1 MGNEGSSSV
10 GGTDAHTDGRR
21 ARRERGRTAVIDAMF
36 DLLQEGKVPPPVD
49 LVAERSG
56 VSVSTVFRYF
66 QSLDTLQV
74 QTFER
79 FFERFS
85 PLVAGADEPDAPL
98 PMRIA
103 GFVRARLDLYE
114 RAGTIMAV
122 GRLRALEHEPLVA
135 ASSRM
140 RGLLA
145 QQVRHWF
152 SPELDATSP
161 SMQSDLKASIDA
173 FTSLESWD
181 VMRRTHS
188 RSRPQIDR
196 TWRRGLA
203 ALCDAH
209 EIGAPS

>member
-1 MGNEGSSSV
+1 MGNEETSSG
-10 GGTDAHTDGRR
+10 GGTDERIDGRR

-36 DLLQEGKVPPPVD
+36 DLLQEGKIPPPVD

-56 VSVSTVFRYF
+56 VSVSTIFRYF
-66 QSLDTLQV
+66 QNLDALQV

-85 PLVAGADEPDAPL
+85 PLVAGADDPDAP
-98 PMRIA
+98 PAQRIA

-122 GRLRALEHEPLVA
+122 GRLRSLEHEPLVQ
-135 ASSRM
+135 ASSQM

-145 QQVRHWF
+145 GQVRNWF
-152 SPELDATSP
+152 GPELDRTP
-161 SMQSDLKASIDA
+161 PGLRSDLTASIDA
-173 FTSLESWD
+173 FTALESWD

-188 RSRPQIDR
+188 RSRSQIDR

-203 ALCDAH
+203 ALCEAH
-209 EIGAPS
+209 LEGPSA

>member
-1 MGNEGSSSV
+1 MGIEAVPS
-10 GGTDAHTDGRR
+10 DGRR

-79 FFERFS
+79 FLERFS

-98 PMRIA
+98 PERIA
-103 GFVRARLDLYE
+103 GFVRTRLDLYE

-122 GRLRALEHEPLVA
+122 GRLRALEHEPLVEA
-135 ASSRM
+135 TSQM

-145 QQVRHWF
+145 DQVRNWF
-152 SPELDATSP
+152 APELDSASP
-161 SMQSDLKASIDA
+161 SMRSDLTASIDA
-173 FTSLESWD
+173 FTALESWD

-203 ALCDAH
+203 ALCDAYPN
-209 EIGAPS
+209 GATS